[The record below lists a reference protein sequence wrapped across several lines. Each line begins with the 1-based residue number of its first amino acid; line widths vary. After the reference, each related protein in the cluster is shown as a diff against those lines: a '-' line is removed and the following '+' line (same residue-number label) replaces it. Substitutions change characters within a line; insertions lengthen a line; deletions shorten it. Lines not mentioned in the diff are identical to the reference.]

1 MISRFSR
8 AYCQMS
14 SLFTGF
20 FIVFAFLF
28 GIRTY
33 FFWATMS
40 SPLTAIGLMLMTAIG
55 LSFITYQLSEKL
67 RLFIYS
73 KLPSQTGTCSINRH
87 TK

>member
-1 MISRFSR
+1 MISRISR

-73 KLPSQTGTCSINRH
+73 KLPDQAVTCSIHSH

>member
-1 MISRFSR
+1 MISRISR

-40 SPLTAIGLMLMTAIG
+40 SPLIAIGLMLMTAIG
-55 LSFITYQLSEKL
+55 LSVITYQLSEKL

-73 KLPSQTGTCSINRH
+73 KLPDQAVTCLIHSH

>member
-1 MISRFSR
+1 MISRISR

-14 SLFTGF
+14 SLITGF

-33 FFWATMS
+33 FFWATVS
-40 SPLTAIGLMLMTAIG
+40 APLTAIGLMLMTAIG
-55 LSFITYQLSEKL
+55 LSVITYLLSEKL

-73 KLPSQTGTCSINRH
+73 KLPNQAVICSINSH
-87 TK
+87 IK

>member
-1 MISRFSR
+1 MISRISR

-55 LSFITYQLSEKL
+55 LSFITHQLSEKL

>member
-1 MISRFSR
+1 MISRL
-8 AYCQMS
+8 AQTYCQLS
-14 SLFTGF
+14 SLITGF
-20 FIVFAFLF
+20 LIVFSFLF

-33 FFWATMS
+33 FFWAMMS

-73 KLPSQTGTCSINRH
+73 KLPDQAVTCSINSH